1 MPHPQ
6 RQIVCDKGRL
16 FSRFGERDQC
26 NIKSSNQA
34 AQGRG
39 LGSGD
44 WGDCGQ
50 LEQMLPRDMDSD
62 RALALIRANGRGWGE
77 RR

>member
-16 FSRFGERDQC
+16 FSRFGERDHG
-26 NIKSSNQA
+26 NTKSSNQG
-34 AQGRG
+34 AQVRG

-44 WGDCGQ
+44 WVQGTGGIVVSLSKCYP
-50 LEQMLPRDMDSD
+50 ETWTVIVPLP
-62 RALALIRANGRGWGE
+62 
-77 RR
+77 